1 QQLEPGSVLRMIS
14 TGGITGS
21 RPDTA
26 VLFADEVGMRQL
38 FVASEPPGYAR
49 LLVQIFGKCFGQSIC
64 QCFGNDGAVII
75 MLMLERL
82 RKFICAVN
90 CDGEAAEI
98 INRLWIAERG
108 SRI

>member
-1 QQLEPGSVLRMIS
+1 MIR

-26 VLFADEVGMRQL
+26 VFFADEVGMRQL
-38 FVASEPPGYAR
+38 FVASEPPGKAR
-49 LLVQIFGKCFGQSIC
+49 LLVQIFGKCFSESIC

-82 RKFICAVN
+82 RNFICSVN
-90 CDGEAAEI
+90 SNGETAEI
-98 INRLWIAERG
+98 INRLRIASRG